1 LCIVLRA
8 RPGFTLVELFIVITL
23 IAVAAGWVV
32 TRFTNVNYRMDSNV
46 RMLQNIIIGAQQTAI
61 ARNVPVQLMFDAS
74 SDSAM
79 RVRVLLDAD
88 DDGQVSVNEVVTY
101 RPLSGA
107 RFLAPTTTIDG
118 AAAAYATGPGLVTGR
133 PALMQALRIAPNGTL
148 GGDVVLYIGTVAN
161 RPYDQRALA
170 ITGATARTAFWS
182 RANGSWR
189 RRAY

>member
-1 LCIVLRA
+1 MLRR
-8 RPGFTLVELFIVITL
+8 RPGFTLVEILIVITL
-23 IAVAAGWVV
+23 IAVVAGWAV
-32 TRFTNVNYRMDSNV
+32 TRFTNMNYKMDANV
-46 RMLQNIIIGAQQTAI
+46 RLLQNIIIGAQQTAI

-74 SDSAM
+74 SDTAM

-88 DDGQVSVNEVVTY
+88 DDGAVSMSETVTY
-101 RPLSGA
+101 KPLDGA
-107 RFLAPTTTIDG
+107 RFLAPATTIDG
-118 AAAAYATGPGLVTGR
+118 ASVAYATGPGLVTGR
-133 PALMQALRIAPNGTL
+133 PALLQALRIAPNGTL
-148 GGDVVLYIGTVAN
+148 GGDVVIYIGTTAS